1 MTDIFQSPGDRLR
14 FEILLKSLTEGSINL
29 AVLSQHDLVLDFYGS
44 LFEERL
50 RAAGEQNIE
59 FCTSTSSE
67 QLVQTFNDILSELT
81 LNQATEKEKKLAP
94 RRFLLF
100 RDSILMQEF
109 ELQLLAR
116 LVNGFPAGNISVILL
131 INSAG
136 NYRKKLE
143 AFGKNLL
150 QWEVETKAGE
160 PKRVLSDWVADTPE
174 SAPTSEPPVLQ
185 PMSAQDSEEAL
196 KQLNM
201 PKKTSWRIPGLG
213 RKAQPAPTP
222 APAPASVT
230 VVSGPAP
237 APASTPTKPQEAAP
251 IAAFDAQTP
260 REPVLG
266 TPVLGVPASVAASTA
281 QATEADVF
289 KRSASKPRWGIVL
302 FVLLMSSAV
311 FGFMYKDMLVEEAE
325 LFKKYLLRGTPAAPA
340 PAPAPVASTPEPVAS
355 SAAPAASDVAS
366 GAIDMQ
372 ATPASGSMVA
382 APVASEALVA
392 APTKEVIS
400 KEKEAVSKETTSK
413 QAPAKEADKKE
424 PPKKEAQT
432 NAAQADKVSD
442 ADWVSQ
448 LPDDGFVLQLA
459 AFDVEEEMLTF
470 KRSHA
475 VYASARVMQ
484 VRKKDTNKRY
494 FILLAGPFETK
505 PEADR
510 FMKSSPLLAK
520 GWLRSVKSV
529 KAQLTKA

>member
-29 AVLSQHDLVLDFYGS
+29 AVLSQHDLVLDFYGN

-136 NYRKKLE
+136 SYHKKLE

-174 SAPTSEPPVLQ
+174 SAPASEPPVLQ

-213 RKAQPAPTP
+213 RKAQPAP
-222 APAPASVT
+222 APAPASAT

-251 IAAFDAQTP
+251 VAAFDAQTP

-266 TPVLGVPASVAASTA
+266 APVLGVPASVATTNA
-281 QATEADVF
+281 QATESDVF
-289 KRSASKPRWGIVL
+289 KRSSRKPRWGIVL

-340 PAPAPVASTPEPVAS
+340 PEPVASAPEPVAS

-366 GAIDMQ
+366 GAMDMQ
-372 ATPASGSMVA
+372 AIPASGSMVA
-382 APVASEALVA
+382 APVASEPLVA
-392 APTKEVIS
+392 APPKEVIS

-413 QAPAKEADKKE
+413 QAPAKEPEKKNLL
-424 PPKKEAQT
+424 KKKLKLMLLKPIKYLMQIGSA
-432 NAAQADKVSD
+432 NCLMKALSCN
-442 ADWVSQ
+442 
-448 LPDDGFVLQLA
+448 LPHL
-459 AFDVEEEMLTF
+459 MW
-470 KRSHA
+470 
-475 VYASARVMQ
+475 
-484 VRKKDTNKRY
+484 KKKC
-494 FILLAGPFETK
+494 
-505 PEADR
+505 
-510 FMKSSPLLAK
+510 
-520 GWLRSVKSV
+520 
-529 KAQLTKA
+529 

>member
-29 AVLSQHDLVLDFYGS
+29 AVLSQHDLVLDFYGN

-94 RRFLLF
+94 RRFLVF

-160 PKRVLSDWVADTPE
+160 PKRVLSDWVADTPDP
-174 SAPTSEPPVLQ
+174 APASEPPVLE
-185 PMSAQDSEEAL
+185 PMSVEDSEEAL

-213 RKAQPAPTP
+213 KKAQPQQ
-222 APAPASVT
+222 APASSAAAVPT
-230 VVSGPAP
+230 P
-237 APASTPTKPQEAAP
+237 APASTPFKLPEAAP
-251 IAAFDAQTP
+251 VAAFDAQTP

-266 TPVLGVPASVAASTA
+266 APVLGVPAGAAASTA
-281 QATEADVF
+281 QAAEADVF
-289 KRSASKPRWGIVL
+289 KRGTSKPRWGIVL

-325 LFKKYLLRGTPAAPA
+325 LFKKYLLRGTPAAPV
-340 PAPAPVASTPEPVAS
+340 PEPVASAPEPAAS
-355 SAAPAASDVAS
+355 SAAPAAASDVAS
-366 GAIDMQ
+366 SAVDMQ

-382 APVASEALVA
+382 APVASEPLVT
-392 APTKEVIS
+392 APTKEVINKDKEAIS
-400 KEKEAVSKETTSK
+400 KEATTK
-413 QAPAKEADKKE
+413 QAAVKELDKKE
-424 PPKKEAQT
+424 SPKKEAQT

-459 AFDVEEEMLTF
+459 AFDVEDEILAF

-475 VYASARVMQ
+475 AYASARVMQ

-529 KAQLTKA
+529 KAQLTKG

>member
-29 AVLSQHDLVLDFYGS
+29 AVLSQHDLVLDFYGN

-160 PKRVLSDWVADTPE
+160 PKRVLSDWVADTPDPVP
-174 SAPTSEPPVLQ
+174 ASEPPVLQ
-185 PMSAQDSEEAL
+185 PMSAEDSEDAV

-213 RKAQPAPTP
+213 KKPQPQ
-222 APAPASVT
+222 PAPASSVAAT
-230 VVSGPAP
+230 PAP
-237 APASTPTKPQEAAP
+237 APASTPIKPPEAAP
-251 IAAFDAQTP
+251 VAAFDAQTP

-266 TPVLGVPASVAASTA
+266 APVLGVPASPTAASPVQGTD
-281 QATEADVF
+281 TDVF
-289 KRSASKPRWGIVL
+289 KRGASKPRWGIVL
-302 FVLLMSSAV
+302 FVLLMSLAV

-340 PAPAPVASTPEPVAS
+340 PAPEPVASAPEPAAS

-366 GAIDMQ
+366 NAVDMQ
-372 ATPASGSMVA
+372 ATPASASMVA
-382 APVASEALVA
+382 APVASEPLVV
-392 APTKEVIS
+392 APTKEVIN
-400 KEKEAVSKETTSK
+400 KEKEAKETISKE
-413 QAPAKEADKKE
+413 AK
-424 PPKKEAQT
+424 T

-459 AFDVEEEMLTF
+459 AFDVEDEIQAF

-475 VYASARVMQ
+475 AYASARVMQ

-510 FMKSSPLLAK
+510 FMKSNPLLAK

-529 KAQLTKA
+529 KAQLTKG

>member
-29 AVLSQHDLVLDFYGS
+29 AVLSQHDLVLDFYGN

-136 NYRKKLE
+136 NYHKKLE

-213 RKAQPAPTP
+213 RKAQPAPT
-222 APAPASVT
+222 PASVT

-340 PAPAPVASTPEPVAS
+340 PAPAPVASAPEPVAS
-355 SAAPAASDVAS
+355 GAAPTASDVAS
-366 GAIDMQ
+366 AAIDMQ

-413 QAPAKEADKKE
+413 QAPAKEAEKKE

-475 VYASARVMQ
+475 AYASARVMQ

>member
-29 AVLSQHDLVLDFYGS
+29 AVLSQHDLVLDFYGN

-81 LNQATEKEKKLAP
+81 LNQATEKDKKLAP
-94 RRFLLF
+94 RRFLVF
-100 RDSILMQEF
+100 RDSILMQDF

-160 PKRVLSDWVADTPE
+160 PKRVLSDWVAEAPEPTP
-174 SAPTSEPPVLQ
+174 APASEPPLMQ
-185 PMSAQDSEEAL
+185 PMSPEASEEAL

-201 PKKTSWRIPGLG
+201 PKKTSWRIPGFG
-213 RKAQPAPTP
+213 KKNQPQ
-222 APAPASVT
+222 PAPASSAVA
-230 VVSGPAP
+230 PAPVP
-237 APASTPTKPQEAAP
+237 APASTPSKPVEAAP
-251 IAAFDAQTP
+251 VAAFDAQTP

-266 TPVLGVPASVAASTA
+266 APVLGVPSGPRVTTPE
-281 QATEADVF
+281 QTTDTDVF
-289 KRSASKPRWGIVL
+289 KKNASKPRWGLVL
-302 FVLLMSSAV
+302 FVFFMSLAV
-311 FGFMYKDMLVEEAE
+311 FGFMYQDMLLEEAE

-340 PAPAPVASTPEPVAS
+340 PAPAPIASAPEPVAS
-355 SAAPAASDVAS
+355 LAMPAASEVAS
-366 GAIDMQ
+366 A
-372 ATPASGSMVA
+372 AVETKTSPASDVVA
-382 APVASEALVA
+382 VVPVASEPVVVA
-392 APTKEVIS
+392 TTTKE
-400 KEKEAVSKETTSK
+400 T
-413 QAPAKEADKKE
+413 
-424 PPKKEAQT
+424 PKNEAQT
-432 NAAQADKVSD
+432 NATPSDKVSD

-448 LPDDGFVLQLA
+448 LPDEGFVLQLA
-459 AFDVEEEMLTF
+459 AFDVEDEMQTF
-470 KRSHA
+470 KRSHPA
-475 VYASARVMQ
+475 YASARVMQ

-529 KAQLTKA
+529 KVQLTKA

>member
-136 NYRKKLE
+136 SYHKKLE

-174 SAPTSEPPVLQ
+174 SAPASEPPVLQ

-213 RKAQPAPTP
+213 RKAQPAP
-222 APAPASVT
+222 APAPASAT

-251 IAAFDAQTP
+251 VAAFDAQTP

-266 TPVLGVPASVAASTA
+266 APVLGVPASVAASTA
-281 QATEADVF
+281 QATESDVF
-289 KRSASKPRWGIVL
+289 KRSSRKPRWGIVL

-340 PAPAPVASTPEPVAS
+340 PEPVASAPEPVAS

-366 GAIDMQ
+366 GAMDMQ

-382 APVASEALVA
+382 APAASEPLVA
-392 APTKEVIS
+392 AL
-400 KEKEAVSKETTSK
+400 
-413 QAPAKEADKKE
+413 AKEPEKKE

-448 LPDDGFVLQLA
+448 LPDEGFVLQLA

-470 KRSHA
+470 KRSYA
-475 VYASARVMQ
+475 AYASARVMQ

-529 KAQLTKA
+529 KAQLTKG

>member
-136 NYRKKLE
+136 NYHKKLE

-174 SAPTSEPPVLQ
+174 SAPASEPPVLQ

-213 RKAQPAPTP
+213 RKAQPAP
-222 APAPASVT
+222 APAPASAT

-251 IAAFDAQTP
+251 VAAFDAQTP

-266 TPVLGVPASVAASTA
+266 APVLGVPASVATSTA
-281 QATEADVF
+281 QATESDVF
-289 KRSASKPRWGIVL
+289 KRSTRKPRWGIVL

-340 PAPAPVASTPEPVAS
+340 PAPAPAPVASTPEPVAS

-382 APVASEALVA
+382 APVASESLVA

-413 QAPAKEADKKE
+413 QTPTKEPEKKE

-448 LPDDGFVLQLA
+448 LPDEGFVLQLA

-475 VYASARVMQ
+475 AYASARVMQ

>member
-29 AVLSQHDLVLDFYGS
+29 AVLSQHDLVLDFYGN

-136 NYRKKLE
+136 SYHKKLE

-174 SAPTSEPPVLQ
+174 SAPASEPPVLQ

-213 RKAQPAPTP
+213 RKAQPAP
-222 APAPASVT
+222 APAPASAT

-251 IAAFDAQTP
+251 VAAFDAQTP

-266 TPVLGVPASVAASTA
+266 APVLGVPASVAASTA
-281 QATEADVF
+281 QATESDVF
-289 KRSASKPRWGIVL
+289 KRSSRKPRWGIVL

-340 PAPAPVASTPEPVAS
+340 PEPVASAPEPVAS

-382 APVASEALVA
+382 APAASEPLLV
-392 APTKEVIS
+392 T
-400 KEKEAVSKETTSK
+400 
-413 QAPAKEADKKE
+413 PAKEPEKKE

-448 LPDDGFVLQLA
+448 LPDEGFVLQLA

-470 KRSHA
+470 KRSYA
-475 VYASARVMQ
+475 AYASARVMQ

-529 KAQLTKA
+529 KAQLTKG

>member
-14 FEILLKSLTEGSINL
+14 LEILLKSLTEGSINL
-29 AVLSQHDLVLDFYGS
+29 AVLSQHDLILDFYGN

-94 RRFLLF
+94 RRFLVF

-160 PKRVLSDWVADTPE
+160 PKRVLSDWVADTPDP
-174 SAPTSEPPVLQ
+174 APASEPPVLQ
-185 PMSAQDSEEAL
+185 PMSIEDSEEAL
-196 KQLNM
+196 RQLNM

-213 RKAQPAPTP
+213 KKAPPQPAPASSSVAATP
-222 APAPASVT
+222 APAPASI
-230 VVSGPAP
+230 
-237 APASTPTKPQEAAP
+237 PTKPQEVAP
-251 IAAFDAQTP
+251 VPAFAAQTP
-260 REPVLG
+260 RDPVLG
-266 TPVLGVPASVAASTA
+266 APVLGVPASAAATSA

-289 KRSASKPRWGIVL
+289 KRSSSKPRWGLVL
-302 FVLLMSSAV
+302 TVFLMSLAI
-311 FGFMYKDMLVEEAE
+311 FGFMYKDRLIEEAE

-340 PAPAPVASTPEPVAS
+340 SAPEPVAS
-355 SAAPAASDVAS
+355 APEPAASSVVPVAS
-366 GAIDMQ
+366 DAASSAVDMQ
-372 ATPASGSMVA
+372 AVPASGSSMVAASVASEPLVA
-382 APVASEALVA
+382 APV
-392 APTKEVIS
+392 
-400 KEKEAVSKETTSK
+400 KET
-413 QAPAKEADKKE
+413 EKKE
-424 PPKKEAQT
+424 PPKKETQT
-432 NAAQADKVSD
+432 NVTQADKVSD

-475 VYASARVMQ
+475 AYATARVMQ

>member
-136 NYRKKLE
+136 NYHKKLE

-174 SAPTSEPPVLQ
+174 SAPASEPPVLQ

-222 APAPASVT
+222 APASAT

-251 IAAFDAQTP
+251 VAAFDAQTP

-266 TPVLGVPASVAASTA
+266 APVLGVPASLAASTA
-281 QATEADVF
+281 QATESDVF
-289 KRSASKPRWGIVL
+289 KRSTRKPRWGIVL

-340 PAPAPVASTPEPVAS
+340 PAPAPVASTPEPLAS

-382 APVASEALVA
+382 APAASEPLLV
-392 APTKEVIS
+392 
-400 KEKEAVSKETTSK
+400 
-413 QAPAKEADKKE
+413 APAKEPEKKE

-448 LPDDGFVLQLA
+448 LPDEGFVLQLA

-475 VYASARVMQ
+475 AYASARVMQ

-529 KAQLTKA
+529 KAQLTKG

>member
-1 MTDIFQSPGDRLR
+1 
-14 FEILLKSLTEGSINL
+14 
-29 AVLSQHDLVLDFYGS
+29 
-44 LFEERL
+44 
-50 RAAGEQNIE
+50 
-59 FCTSTSSE
+59 
-67 QLVQTFNDILSELT
+67 
-81 LNQATEKEKKLAP
+81 
-94 RRFLLF
+94 
-100 RDSILMQEF
+100 MQEF

-136 NYRKKLE
+136 NYHKKLE

-340 PAPAPVASTPEPVAS
+340 PAPAPVASAPEPVAS
-355 SAAPAASDVAS
+355 GAAPAASDVAS
-366 GAIDMQ
+366 AAIDMQ

-392 APTKEVIS
+392 APTKEVIN
-400 KEKEAVSKETTSK
+400 KEKEAVSKESTSK
-413 QAPAKEADKKE
+413 QAPAKEAERKE

-475 VYASARVMQ
+475 AYASARVMQ

>member
-136 NYRKKLE
+136 NYHKKLE

-174 SAPTSEPPVLQ
+174 AAPASEPPVLQ

-213 RKAQPAPTP
+213 RKAQPAP
-222 APAPASVT
+222 APAPASAT

-251 IAAFDAQTP
+251 VAAFDAQTP

-266 TPVLGVPASVAASTA
+266 APVLGVPASVAASTA
-281 QATEADVF
+281 QATESDVF
-289 KRSASKPRWGIVL
+289 KRSSRKPRWGIVL

-340 PAPAPVASTPEPVAS
+340 PEPVASAPEPVAS

-366 GAIDMQ
+366 GAMDMQ
-372 ATPASGSMVA
+372 AIPASGSMVA
-382 APVASEALVA
+382 APVASEPLVA
-392 APTKEVIS
+392 AL
-400 KEKEAVSKETTSK
+400 
-413 QAPAKEADKKE
+413 AKEPEKIE

-448 LPDDGFVLQLA
+448 LPDEGFVLQLA

-470 KRSHA
+470 KRSYA
-475 VYASARVMQ
+475 AYASARVMQ

>member
-136 NYRKKLE
+136 NYHKKLE

-340 PAPAPVASTPEPVAS
+340 PAPAPVASAPEPVAS
-355 SAAPAASDVAS
+355 GAAPTASDVAS
-366 GAIDMQ
+366 AAIDMQ

-413 QAPAKEADKKE
+413 QAPAKEAEKKE

-475 VYASARVMQ
+475 AYASARVMQ

>member
-160 PKRVLSDWVADTPE
+160 PKRVLSDWVADTPDP
-174 SAPTSEPPVLQ
+174 APASEPPVLQ
-185 PMSAQDSEEAL
+185 PMSLEDSEEAL

-213 RKAQPAPTP
+213 KKAQPQPAPASAPVASAP
-222 APAPASVT
+222 APAPASI
-230 VVSGPAP
+230 PN
-237 APASTPTKPQEAAP
+237 KPREAAP
-251 IAAFDAQTP
+251 VSDFDARTP

-266 TPVLGVPASVAASTA
+266 APVLGATASAATAASA
-281 QATEADVF
+281 QAAEADVF
-289 KRSASKPRWGIVL
+289 KRSASKPRWGMVL
-302 FVLLMSSAV
+302 FVLLMSLAV
-311 FGFMYKDMLVEEAE
+311 FGFMYKDMLLEEAE

-340 PAPAPVASTPEPVAS
+340 PSPEPVASAPEPVAS
-355 SAAPAASDVAS
+355 SAVPAASDVAS
-366 GAIDMQ
+366 E
-372 ATPASGSMVA
+372 P
-382 APVASEALVA
+382 LVV
-392 APTKEVIS
+392 APTKEVAVKDTKEIAS
-400 KEKEAVSKETTSK
+400 KEPASK
-413 QAPAKEADKKE
+413 QPSAKEPDKKE

-432 NAAQADKVSD
+432 NATQADKISD

-459 AFDVEEEMLTF
+459 AFDMEDEMFTF
-470 KRSHA
+470 KRSQA
-475 VYASARVMQ
+475 AYATARVMQ

-529 KAQLTKA
+529 KAQLTKG

>member
-136 NYRKKLE
+136 NYHKKLE

-174 SAPTSEPPVLQ
+174 SAPASEPPVLQ

-213 RKAQPAPTP
+213 RKAQPAP
-222 APAPASVT
+222 APAPASAT

-237 APASTPTKPQEAAP
+237 APASTPTKPQEASP
-251 IAAFDAQTP
+251 VAAFDAQTP

-266 TPVLGVPASVAASTA
+266 APVLGVPASVAASTA
-281 QATEADVF
+281 QATESDVF
-289 KRSASKPRWGIVL
+289 KRSTRKPRWGIVL

-382 APVASEALVA
+382 APAASEPLLV
-392 APTKEVIS
+392 T
-400 KEKEAVSKETTSK
+400 
-413 QAPAKEADKKE
+413 PAKEPEKKE

-448 LPDDGFVLQLA
+448 LPDEGFVLQLA

-470 KRSHA
+470 KRSYA
-475 VYASARVMQ
+475 AYASARVMQ

-529 KAQLTKA
+529 KAQLTKG

>member
-160 PKRVLSDWVADTPE
+160 PKRVLSDWVADTPDP
-174 SAPTSEPPVLQ
+174 APASEPPVLQ
-185 PMSAQDSEEAL
+185 PMSLEDSEEAL

-213 RKAQPAPTP
+213 KKAQPQ
-222 APAPASVT
+222 PAPASAAT
-230 VVSGPAP
+230 TATPAP
-237 APASTPTKPQEAAP
+237 VPASTPYKPQEAAS
-251 IAAFDAQTP
+251 ISAFDERTP

-266 TPVLGVPASVAASTA
+266 APVLGAASAASA
-281 QATEADVF
+281 QAAEADVF
-289 KRSASKPRWGIVL
+289 KRSASKPRWGMVL
-302 FVLLMSSAV
+302 FVLLMSLAV

-325 LFKKYLLRGTPAAPA
+325 LFKKYLLRGTPAAPS
-340 PAPAPVASTPEPVAS
+340 PTPEPVAS
-355 SAAPAASDVAS
+355 APEPAASSAVVPASDVAS
-366 GAIDMQ
+366 GAVDIQ
-372 ATPASGSMVA
+372 ATPASSSMVA
-382 APVASEALVA
+382 APVASEPLVV
-392 APTKEVIS
+392 APTKEVAIKDAKEVAS
-400 KEKEAVSKETTSK
+400 KEPASK
-413 QAPAKEADKKE
+413 QPSAKEPDKKE
-424 PPKKEAQT
+424 PPKKETQT
-432 NAAQADKVSD
+432 NAPQADKISD

-470 KRSHA
+470 KRSQA
-475 VYASARVMQ
+475 AYGSARVMQ

-529 KAQLTKA
+529 KAQLTKG

>member
-29 AVLSQHDLVLDFYGS
+29 AVLSQHDLVLDFYGN

-136 NYRKKLE
+136 NYHKKLE

-340 PAPAPVASTPEPVAS
+340 PAPAPVASAPEPVAS
-355 SAAPAASDVAS
+355 GAAPTASDVAS
-366 GAIDMQ
+366 AAIDMQ

-413 QAPAKEADKKE
+413 QAPAKEAEKKE
-424 PPKKEAQT
+424 PPKKEAQK

-475 VYASARVMQ
+475 AYASARVMQ

>member
-136 NYRKKLE
+136 NYHKKLE

-174 SAPTSEPPVLQ
+174 SAPASEPPVLQ

-222 APAPASVT
+222 APASAT

-251 IAAFDAQTP
+251 VAAFDAQTP

-266 TPVLGVPASVAASTA
+266 APVLGVPASVAASTA
-281 QATEADVF
+281 QATESDVF
-289 KRSASKPRWGIVL
+289 KRSSRKPRWGIVL

-340 PAPAPVASTPEPVAS
+340 PEPVASAPEPVAS

-366 GAIDMQ
+366 GAMDMQ
-372 ATPASGSMVA
+372 AIPASGSMVA
-382 APVASEALVA
+382 APVASEPLVA
-392 APTKEVIS
+392 AL
-400 KEKEAVSKETTSK
+400 
-413 QAPAKEADKKE
+413 AKEPEKIE

-448 LPDDGFVLQLA
+448 LPDEGFVLQLA

-475 VYASARVMQ
+475 AYASARVMQ

>member
-136 NYRKKLE
+136 NYHKKLE

-174 SAPTSEPPVLQ
+174 SAPASEPPVLQ

-213 RKAQPAPTP
+213 RKAQPAP
-222 APAPASVT
+222 APAPASAT

-251 IAAFDAQTP
+251 VAAFDAQTP

-266 TPVLGVPASVAASTA
+266 APVLGVPASVAASTA
-281 QATEADVF
+281 QVTESDVF
-289 KRSASKPRWGIVL
+289 KRSTRKPRWGIVL

-382 APVASEALVA
+382 APVASEPLVA
-392 APTKEVIS
+392 APPKEP
-400 KEKEAVSKETTSK
+400 EKI
-413 QAPAKEADKKE
+413 E

-448 LPDDGFVLQLA
+448 LPDEGFVLQLA

-475 VYASARVMQ
+475 AYASARVMQ

>member
-29 AVLSQHDLVLDFYGS
+29 AVLSQHDLVLDFYGN

-136 NYRKKLE
+136 NYHKKLE

-174 SAPTSEPPVLQ
+174 SAPASEPPVLQ

-213 RKAQPAPTP
+213 RKAQPAP
-222 APAPASVT
+222 APAPASAT

-251 IAAFDAQTP
+251 VAAFDAQTP

-266 TPVLGVPASVAASTA
+266 APVLGVPASVAASTA
-281 QATEADVF
+281 QATESDVF
-289 KRSASKPRWGIVL
+289 KRSTRKPRWGIVL

-366 GAIDMQ
+366 AAIDM
-372 ATPASGSMVA
+372 
-382 APVASEALVA
+382 
-392 APTKEVIS
+392 
-400 KEKEAVSKETTSK
+400 
-413 QAPAKEADKKE
+413 
-424 PPKKEAQT
+424 
-432 NAAQADKVSD
+432 
-442 ADWVSQ
+442 
-448 LPDDGFVLQLA
+448 
-459 AFDVEEEMLTF
+459 
-470 KRSHA
+470 
-475 VYASARVMQ
+475 
-484 VRKKDTNKRY
+484 
-494 FILLAGPFETK
+494 
-505 PEADR
+505 
-510 FMKSSPLLAK
+510 
-520 GWLRSVKSV
+520 
-529 KAQLTKA
+529 

>member
-136 NYRKKLE
+136 NYHKKLE

-174 SAPTSEPPVLQ
+174 AAPASEPPVLQ

-213 RKAQPAPTP
+213 RKAQPAP
-222 APAPASVT
+222 APAPASAT

-251 IAAFDAQTP
+251 VAAFDAQTP

-266 TPVLGVPASVAASTA
+266 APVLGVPASVAASTA
-281 QATEADVF
+281 QATESDVF
-289 KRSASKPRWGIVL
+289 KRSTRKPRWGIVL

-340 PAPAPVASTPEPVAS
+340 PEPVASAPEPVAS

-366 GAIDMQ
+366 GAMDMQ
-372 ATPASGSMVA
+372 AIPASGSMVA
-382 APVASEALVA
+382 APVASEPLVA
-392 APTKEVIS
+392 AL
-400 KEKEAVSKETTSK
+400 
-413 QAPAKEADKKE
+413 AKEPEKIE

-448 LPDDGFVLQLA
+448 LPDEGFVLQLA

-475 VYASARVMQ
+475 AYASARVMQ

>member
-29 AVLSQHDLVLDFYGS
+29 VVLSQHDLVLDFYGS

-81 LNQATEKEKKLAP
+81 INQATEKEKKLAP

-160 PKRVLSDWVADTPE
+160 PKRVLSDWVADTPDE
-174 SAPTSEPPVLQ
+174 ELTSEPPVLQ
-185 PMSAQDSEEAL
+185 PMSAADSEEAL

-213 RKAQPAPTP
+213 KKAPPQPAPVSAVVAATP
-222 APAPASVT
+222 APAPAST
-230 VVSGPAP
+230 
-237 APASTPTKPQEAAP
+237 TYKPQEAAP
-251 IAAFDAQTP
+251 VSAFDARTP
-260 REPVLG
+260 RDPVLG
-266 TPVLGVPASVAASTA
+266 APVLGATSAASA
-281 QATEADVF
+281 QAAEADVF
-289 KRSASKPRWGIVL
+289 KRSASKPRWGMVL
-302 FVLLMSSAV
+302 FVLLMSLAV
-311 FGFMYKDMLVEEAE
+311 FGFMYKDMLVEEAV
-325 LFKKYLLRGTPAAPA
+325 LFKKYLLRGTPAAPS
-340 PAPAPVASTPEPVAS
+340 PTPEPVAS
-355 SAAPAASDVAS
+355 APEPAASSAVPAASDVAS
-366 GAIDMQ
+366 GAVDMQ
-372 ATPASGSMVA
+372 TNPASGSVVA
-382 APVASEALVA
+382 APVASEPVVVA
-392 APTKEVIS
+392 PIKEVAV
-400 KEKEAVSKETTSK
+400 KEAVSKETTNK
-413 QAPAKEADKKE
+413 QAAAKEPEKKE
-424 PPKKEAQT
+424 PLKKEAQT

-442 ADWVSQ
+442 ADWISQ

-459 AFDVEEEMLTF
+459 AFDVEDEMFTF
-470 KRSHA
+470 KRSQA
-475 VYASARVMQ
+475 AYASARVMQ

-494 FILLAGPFETK
+494 FILLAGPFDTK
-505 PEADR
+505 PDADR

-529 KAQLTKA
+529 KAQLTKG

>member
-136 NYRKKLE
+136 NYHKKLE

-174 SAPTSEPPVLQ
+174 AAPASEPPVLQ

-213 RKAQPAPTP
+213 RKAQPAP
-222 APAPASVT
+222 APAPASAT

-251 IAAFDAQTP
+251 VAAFDAQTP

-266 TPVLGVPASVAASTA
+266 APVLGVPASVATTTA
-281 QATEADVF
+281 QATESDVF
-289 KRSASKPRWGIVL
+289 KRSSRKPRWGIVL

-340 PAPAPVASTPEPVAS
+340 PEPVASAPEPVAS

-366 GAIDMQ
+366 GAMDMQ
-372 ATPASGSMVA
+372 AIPASGSMVA
-382 APVASEALVA
+382 APVASEPLVA
-392 APTKEVIS
+392 AL
-400 KEKEAVSKETTSK
+400 
-413 QAPAKEADKKE
+413 AKEPEKIE

-448 LPDDGFVLQLA
+448 LPDEGFVLQLA

-475 VYASARVMQ
+475 AYASARVMQ

>member
-136 NYRKKLE
+136 SYHKKLE

-174 SAPTSEPPVLQ
+174 SVPASEPPVLQ

-222 APAPASVT
+222 APASAT

-251 IAAFDAQTP
+251 VAAFDAQTP

-266 TPVLGVPASVAASTA
+266 APVLGVPASVAASTA
-281 QATEADVF
+281 QATESDVF
-289 KRSASKPRWGIVL
+289 KRSTRKPRWGVVL

-340 PAPAPVASTPEPVAS
+340 PEPVASAPEPVAS

-372 ATPASGSMVA
+372 ATPASGSMVT
-382 APVASEALVA
+382 APAASEPLVA

-413 QAPAKEADKKE
+413 QAPAKEPEKKE

-448 LPDDGFVLQLA
+448 LPDEGFVLQLA

-475 VYASARVMQ
+475 AYASARVMQ

-529 KAQLTKA
+529 KAQLTKG

>member
-136 NYRKKLE
+136 SYHKKLE

-174 SAPTSEPPVLQ
+174 AAPASEPPVLQ

-213 RKAQPAPTP
+213 RKAQPAP
-222 APAPASVT
+222 APAPASAT

-251 IAAFDAQTP
+251 VAAFDAQTP

-266 TPVLGVPASVAASTA
+266 APVLGVPASVAASTA
-281 QATEADVF
+281 QATESDVF
-289 KRSASKPRWGIVL
+289 KRSSRKPRWGIVL

-340 PAPAPVASTPEPVAS
+340 PEPVASAPEPVAS

-366 GAIDMQ
+366 GAMDMQ
-372 ATPASGSMVA
+372 AIPASGSMVA
-382 APVASEALVA
+382 APVASEPLVA
-392 APTKEVIS
+392 AL
-400 KEKEAVSKETTSK
+400 
-413 QAPAKEADKKE
+413 AKEPEKIE

-448 LPDDGFVLQLA
+448 LPDEGFVLQLA

-475 VYASARVMQ
+475 AYASARVMQ

-529 KAQLTKA
+529 KAQLTKQ

>member
-1 MTDIFQSPGDRLR
+1 
-14 FEILLKSLTEGSINL
+14 
-29 AVLSQHDLVLDFYGS
+29 
-44 LFEERL
+44 
-50 RAAGEQNIE
+50 
-59 FCTSTSSE
+59 
-67 QLVQTFNDILSELT
+67 LSELT

-136 NYRKKLE
+136 NYHKKLE

-174 SAPTSEPPVLQ
+174 AAPASEPPVLQ

-213 RKAQPAPTP
+213 RKAQPAP
-222 APAPASVT
+222 APAPASAT

-251 IAAFDAQTP
+251 VAAFDAQTP

-266 TPVLGVPASVAASTA
+266 APVLGVPASVAASTA
-281 QATEADVF
+281 QATESDVF
-289 KRSASKPRWGIVL
+289 KRSSRKPRWGIVL

-340 PAPAPVASTPEPVAS
+340 PEPVASAPEPVAS

-366 GAIDMQ
+366 GAMDMQ
-372 ATPASGSMVA
+372 AIPASGSMVA
-382 APVASEALVA
+382 APVASEPLVA
-392 APTKEVIS
+392 AP
-400 KEKEAVSKETTSK
+400 
-413 QAPAKEADKKE
+413 AKEPEKKE

-448 LPDDGFVLQLA
+448 LPDEGFVLQLA

-470 KRSHA
+470 KRSYA
-475 VYASARVMQ
+475 AYASARVMQ

>member
-29 AVLSQHDLVLDFYGS
+29 AVLSQHDLVLDFYGN

-136 NYRKKLE
+136 NYHKKLE

-174 SAPTSEPPVLQ
+174 SAPASEPPVLQ

-213 RKAQPAPTP
+213 RKAQPAP
-222 APAPASVT
+222 APAPASAT

-251 IAAFDAQTP
+251 VAAFDAQTP

-266 TPVLGVPASVAASTA
+266 APVLGVPASVAASTA
-281 QATEADVF
+281 QATESDVF
-289 KRSASKPRWGIVL
+289 KRSSRKPRWGIVL

-340 PAPAPVASTPEPVAS
+340 PEPVASAPEPVAS

-366 GAIDMQ
+366 GAMDMQ
-372 ATPASGSMVA
+372 AIPASGSMVA
-382 APVASEALVA
+382 APVASEPLVA
-392 APTKEVIS
+392 AL
-400 KEKEAVSKETTSK
+400 
-413 QAPAKEADKKE
+413 AKEPEKIE

-448 LPDDGFVLQLA
+448 LPDEGFVLQLA

-470 KRSHA
+470 KRSYA
-475 VYASARVMQ
+475 AYASARVMQ

>member
-29 AVLSQHDLVLDFYGS
+29 AVLSQHDLVLDFYGN

-136 NYRKKLE
+136 NYHKKLE

-174 SAPTSEPPVLQ
+174 SAPASEPPVLQ

-213 RKAQPAPTP
+213 RKAQPAP
-222 APAPASVT
+222 APAPASAT

-251 IAAFDAQTP
+251 VAAFDAQTP

-266 TPVLGVPASVAASTA
+266 APVLGVPASVATTNA
-281 QATEADVF
+281 QATESDVF
-289 KRSASKPRWGIVL
+289 KRSSRKPRWGIVL

-340 PAPAPVASTPEPVAS
+340 PEPVASAPEPVAS

-366 GAIDMQ
+366 GAMDMQ
-372 ATPASGSMVA
+372 AIPASGSMVA
-382 APVASEALVA
+382 APVASEPLVA

-413 QAPAKEADKKE
+413 QAPAKEAEKKE

-448 LPDDGFVLQLA
+448 LPDEGFVLQLA

-475 VYASARVMQ
+475 AYASARVMQ

-529 KAQLTKA
+529 KAQLTKG

>member
-160 PKRVLSDWVADTPE
+160 PKRVLSDWVADTPDE
-174 SAPTSEPPVLQ
+174 ELTSEPPVLQ
-185 PMSAQDSEEAL
+185 PMSAADSEEAL

-213 RKAQPAPTP
+213 KKAPPQPAPVSAVVAATP
-222 APAPASVT
+222 APAPAST
-230 VVSGPAP
+230 
-237 APASTPTKPQEAAP
+237 TYKPQEAAP
-251 IAAFDAQTP
+251 VSAFDARTP
-260 REPVLG
+260 RDPVLG
-266 TPVLGVPASVAASTA
+266 APVLGAASAASA
-281 QATEADVF
+281 QAAEADVF
-289 KRSASKPRWGIVL
+289 KRSASKPRWGMVL
-302 FVLLMSSAV
+302 FVLLMSLAV
-311 FGFMYKDMLVEEAE
+311 FGFMYKDMLVEEAV
-325 LFKKYLLRGTPAAPA
+325 LFKKYLLRGTPAAPS
-340 PAPAPVASTPEPVAS
+340 PTPEPVAS
-355 SAAPAASDVAS
+355 APEPAASSAVPAASDVAS
-366 GAIDMQ
+366 GAVDMQ
-372 ATPASGSMVA
+372 TNPASGSVVA
-382 APVASEALVA
+382 APVASEPVVVA
-392 APTKEVIS
+392 PIKEVAV
-400 KEKEAVSKETTSK
+400 KEAVSKETTNK
-413 QAPAKEADKKE
+413 QAAAKEPEKKE
-424 PPKKEAQT
+424 PLKKEAQT

-442 ADWVSQ
+442 ADWISQ

-459 AFDVEEEMLTF
+459 AFDVEDEMFTF
-470 KRSHA
+470 KRSQA
-475 VYASARVMQ
+475 AYASARVMQ

-494 FILLAGPFETK
+494 FILLAGPFDTK
-505 PEADR
+505 PDADR

-529 KAQLTKA
+529 KAQLTKG

>member
-136 NYRKKLE
+136 NFHKKLE

-174 SAPTSEPPVLQ
+174 AAPASEPPVLQ

-213 RKAQPAPTP
+213 RKAQPAPT
-222 APAPASVT
+222 PAPASVT

-266 TPVLGVPASVAASTA
+266 TPVLGVPASVAASTT

-340 PAPAPVASTPEPVAS
+340 PAPVASAPEPVAS

-366 GAIDMQ
+366 GAMDMQ

-382 APVASEALVA
+382 APVASEALLA
-392 APTKEVIS
+392 APTKEVIN
-400 KEKEAVSKETTSK
+400 KEKEAVSKESTSK
-413 QAPAKEADKKE
+413 QAPAKEAERKE

-432 NAAQADKVSD
+432 NVAQADKVSD

-470 KRSHA
+470 KRSHPA
-475 VYASARVMQ
+475 YASARVMQ

-494 FILLAGPFETK
+494 FI
-505 PEADR
+505 
-510 FMKSSPLLAK
+510 
-520 GWLRSVKSV
+520 
-529 KAQLTKA
+529 

>member
-160 PKRVLSDWVADTPE
+160 PKRVLSDWVADTPDE
-174 SAPTSEPPVLQ
+174 ELASEPPVLQ
-185 PMSAQDSEEAL
+185 PMSLEDSEEAL

-213 RKAQPAPTP
+213 KKAQPQ
-222 APAPASVT
+222 PAPASVAAT
-230 VVSGPAP
+230 ATPAP
-237 APASTPTKPQEAAP
+237 VPASTPYKPQEAAS
-251 IAAFDAQTP
+251 ISAFDERTP

-266 TPVLGVPASVAASTA
+266 APVLGAASAASA
-281 QATEADVF
+281 QAAEADVF
-289 KRSASKPRWGIVL
+289 KRSASKPRWGMVL
-302 FVLLMSSAV
+302 FVLLMSLAV

-325 LFKKYLLRGTPAAPA
+325 LFKKYLLRGTPAAPS
-340 PAPAPVASTPEPVAS
+340 PTPEPVAS
-355 SAAPAASDVAS
+355 APEPAASSAVPAASDVAS
-366 GAIDMQ
+366 GAVDMQ
-372 ATPASGSMVA
+372 TNPASGSVVT
-382 APVASEALVA
+382 APAASEPVVVA
-392 APTKEVIS
+392 PIKEVAV
-400 KEKEAVSKETTSK
+400 KEAVSKETTNK
-413 QAPAKEADKKE
+413 QVPAKEPEKKE
-424 PPKKEAQT
+424 PPKKETQT
-432 NAAQADKVSD
+432 NASQADKISD

-459 AFDVEEEMLTF
+459 AFDVEDEMLTF
-470 KRSHA
+470 KRSQA
-475 VYASARVMQ
+475 AYGSARVMQ

-529 KAQLTKA
+529 KVQLTKG

>member
-136 NYRKKLE
+136 NYHKKLE

-174 SAPTSEPPVLQ
+174 SAPASEPPVLQ

-213 RKAQPAPTP
+213 RKAQPAP
-222 APAPASVT
+222 APAPASAT

-251 IAAFDAQTP
+251 VAAFDAQTP

-266 TPVLGVPASVAASTA
+266 APVLGVPASVAASTA
-281 QATEADVF
+281 QATESDVF
-289 KRSASKPRWGIVL
+289 KRSTRKPRWGIVL

-340 PAPAPVASTPEPVAS
+340 PEPVASAPEPVAS

-382 APVASEALVA
+382 APAASEPLLV
-392 APTKEVIS
+392 
-400 KEKEAVSKETTSK
+400 
-413 QAPAKEADKKE
+413 APAKEPEKKE

-448 LPDDGFVLQLA
+448 LPDEGFVLQLA

-475 VYASARVMQ
+475 AYASARVMQ

>member
-136 NYRKKLE
+136 NYHKKLE

-174 SAPTSEPPVLQ
+174 AAPASEPPVLQ
-185 PMSAQDSEEAL
+185 PMSVQDSEEAL

-213 RKAQPAPTP
+213 RKAQPSP
-222 APAPASVT
+222 APAPASAT
-230 VVSGPAP
+230 VVSVPAP

-251 IAAFDAQTP
+251 VAAFDAQTP

-266 TPVLGVPASVAASTA
+266 APVLGVPASVAASTA
-281 QATEADVF
+281 QATESDIF
-289 KRSASKPRWGIVL
+289 KPSSRKPRWGIVL
-302 FVLLMSSAV
+302 FVLLMSSTV

-340 PAPAPVASTPEPVAS
+340 PEPVASAPEPVAS

-366 GAIDMQ
+366 GAMDMQ

-382 APVASEALVA
+382 APVASEPLLV
-392 APTKEVIS
+392 
-400 KEKEAVSKETTSK
+400 
-413 QAPAKEADKKE
+413 APAKEPEKKE

-448 LPDDGFVLQLA
+448 LPDEGFVLQLA

-475 VYASARVMQ
+475 AYASARVMQ

-494 FILLAGPFETK
+494 FILLAGPCETK

-529 KAQLTKA
+529 KAQLTKG

>member
-29 AVLSQHDLVLDFYGS
+29 VVLSQHDLVLDFYGS

-160 PKRVLSDWVADTPE
+160 PKRVLSDWVADTPDE
-174 SAPTSEPPVLQ
+174 ALASEPPVLQ
-185 PMSAQDSEEAL
+185 PMSAADSEEAL

-213 RKAQPAPTP
+213 KKAQPQ
-222 APAPASVT
+222 PAPASAAT
-230 VVSGPAP
+230 TAMPAP
-237 APASTPTKPQEAAP
+237 APASTPYKPQEAAP
-251 IAAFDAQTP
+251 VSAFDARTP

-266 TPVLGVPASVAASTA
+266 APVLGATASAVSATSA
-281 QATEADVF
+281 QAAEADVF
-289 KRSASKPRWGIVL
+289 KRSASKPRWGMVL
-302 FVLLMSSAV
+302 FVLLMSLAI

-325 LFKKYLLRGTPAAPA
+325 LFKKYLLRGTPAAPS
-340 PAPAPVASTPEPVAS
+340 PAPEPVAS
-355 SAAPAASDVAS
+355 APEPAASSAVAAASDVAS
-366 GAIDMQ
+366 GAVDMQ
-372 ATPASGSMVA
+372 TNPASGSVVA
-382 APVASEALVA
+382 APVASEPVVVA
-392 APTKEVIS
+392 PIKEVAV
-400 KEKEAVSKETTSK
+400 KEAVSKETTNK
-413 QAPAKEADKKE
+413 QVSAKEVDKKE
-424 PPKKEAQT
+424 PSKKEAQT
-432 NAAQADKVSD
+432 NSAQADKVSD
-442 ADWVSQ
+442 ADWISQ

-459 AFDVEEEMLTF
+459 AFDVEDEMLTF
-470 KRSHA
+470 KRSQA
-475 VYASARVMQ
+475 AYASARVMQ

-494 FILLAGPFETK
+494 YILLAGPFETK
-505 PEADR
+505 PDADR